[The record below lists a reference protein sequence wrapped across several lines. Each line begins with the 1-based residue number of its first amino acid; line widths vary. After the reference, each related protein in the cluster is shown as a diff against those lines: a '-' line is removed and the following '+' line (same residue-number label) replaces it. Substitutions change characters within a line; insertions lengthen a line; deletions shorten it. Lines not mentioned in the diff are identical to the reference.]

1 MQHAAYQIK
10 TSHMYQFPD
19 NEFKTPFC
27 RAHSVVQISE
37 KLKSVPCLC
46 QELYN
51 FADTSLTKTIIL
63 RQLPQRKSNLY

>member
-1 MQHAAYQIK
+1 MDMHIIQCYMQHEAYQIK

-46 QELYN
+46 PVCPKE
-51 FADTSLTKTIIL
+51 K
-63 RQLPQRKSNLY
+63 QLVLKYLMK